1 VKPSGHFVVVI
12 ACIVWLSAVT
22 AACGARRGTT
32 TEPTVP
38 APVQSPDAA
47 TPASSESVA
56 ATTPPPPPP
65 PAAPP
70 AEPDAQT
77 DKDTDGDGCAL
88 IAEPGE
94 PIATIALVERID
106 PSHAP
111 YPQNES
117 ERLLFRQIYETL
129 IRVDC
134 NGRVRPGLAAS
145 WRLEADGH
153 TWIVTLRDGV
163 QFTDGTAV
171 TSGTV
176 RESWAGD
183 YGTDLSRAARRLLKS
198 AAAIDDR
205 TLAITLRNPDSGD
218 PLALAHTDLAVV
230 RDVPGSPWPLGTRGV
245 SVEPGTPTAL
255 AEQVLALK
263 RNDLPPLRVIAAAR
277 DPRDLLGAGIDLLVT
292 RDPATLAYAATLPEF
307 QQVPMEWQRTQ
318 VLLQPGRPHAS
329 PALSEDGRQRLA
341 ADAIRGEARGAVGPF
356 WWETTQDCDGLSD
369 RLQPQLPLT
378 PRIVHDGNDAAAR
391 DLAERLVAVA
401 RASGPAA
408 PAIANALLPDRPRR
422 DYQRTAALTGAPLLQ
437 AIRRGADAGYILSMD
452 RRPFDPCREFAVTM
466 EGAPWLDRETIVPI
480 ADTRLHAIV
489 RRGKAGAA
497 TEWDGGLVL
506 SAPTAASK

>member
-1 VKPSGHFVVVI
+1 MKLSGHFVVAI
-12 ACIVWLSAVT
+12 ACVASLSAVT
-22 AACGARRGTT
+22 AACGARRGVTT
-32 TEPTVP
+32 GPTVP
-38 APVQSPDAA
+38 APVQSVDVATPNPSESATAA
-47 TPASSESVA
+47 TPP
-56 ATTPPPPPP
+56 TPAPS
-65 PAAPP
+65 AAP
-70 AEPDAQT
+70 AEADAHT
-77 DKDTDGDGCAL
+77 DKDTDADGCAL

-94 PIATIALVERID
+94 PITAIALVERID

-134 NGRVRPGLAAS
+134 NGHVRPGLAAS

-153 TWIVTLRDGV
+153 TWIVTLRDGA
-163 QFTDGTAV
+163 QFTDGTTV
-171 TSGTV
+171 TSGAV
-176 RESWAGD
+176 RESWTTD
-183 YGTDLSRAARRLLKS
+183 NGTDLSRAARRLLKS

-205 TLAITLRNPDSGD
+205 TLAITLGNPPASD
-218 PLALAHTDLAVV
+218 PLALAHTDLAIV
-230 RDVPGSPWPLGTRGV
+230 RHLPGSAWPLGTRGV
-245 SVEPGTPTAL
+245 SVEQGTPVVL

-263 RNDLPPLRVIAAAR
+263 RNDLPPLRVIAAPR
-277 DPRDLLGAGIDLLVT
+277 DPRDLLGAGIDLLLT

-307 QQVPMEWQRTQ
+307 QQMPMEWQRTQ
-318 VLLQPGRPHAS
+318 VLLQPGRSHTS
-329 PALSEDGRQRLA
+329 PALSEDGRRRLA

-356 WWETTQDCDGLSD
+356 WWETALDCDGQSD
-369 RLQPQLPLT
+369 RQQPQLPLT
-378 PRIVHDGNDAAAR
+378 PRIVYDGNDAAAR
-391 DLAERLVAVA
+391 DLAERLVAVV

-408 PAIANALLPDRPRR
+408 PEIVNSLLPDRPRR

-437 AIRRGADAGYILSMD
+437 AIRRGADAGYILSLD
-452 RRPFDPCREFAVTM
+452 RRPLDSCREFAVTM
-466 EGAPWLDRETIVPI
+466 ESAPWLDRETIVPI

-506 SAPTAASK
+506 SAPTAAASK